1 MISMLWVWSQLCC
14 ISQELYLFTY
24 TAVTKQR
31 KLQHVN
37 VHDLEWNRPK
47 QNTLDDTKQLTT
59 IKLHSNPKFLG
70 STAGHLLNMDT
81 CLIVSFGQTKSSYIF
96 FKINLL
102 YTSLLCRDARVHVF
116 VTRVGQFI
124 MSLSLL

>member
-1 MISMLWVWSQLCC
+1 MISMLWAWSQLCC
-14 ISQELYLFTY
+14 VSQELYLS

-59 IKLHSNPKFLG
+59 IKLHG
-70 STAGHLLNMDT
+70 DT
-81 CLIVSFGQTKSSYIF
+81 RLIVSFVRTKSSYIF

-102 YTSLLCRDARVHVF
+102 YTSLFCRDARVHVF
-116 VTRVGQFI
+116 VT
-124 MSLSLL
+124 